1 MTDKTV
7 WFLDE
12 QFTFPEEL
20 NEYSNYL
27 WWLETLLKLLQN
39 LLIEQ
44 MQSGEFSGGAE
55 EDFAYYAEP
64 LKSVV
69 EHVISDLA
77 EKGVY
82 DVTIQ
87 ELLYDNSGYINLHQI
102 CEETMSAMQEINN
115 FRLDALRD
123 GMNQAAVYANSKV
136 TGSGISIYTNSMAH
150 ALAYTALE
158 TREVQKQ
165 TRVAEASYRVM
176 VSSLENRVDRDHA
189 ELVKQLLTDVYY
201 PVVYGCLDLFMSN
214 LKEVCLQKLNDVGRF
229 TFDRLKQFDK
239 KRSANILENL
249 DISKESAKEIVRQAF
264 LYCPYNEDVY
274 YYAWMYC
281 NPSISTFETAVYFG
295 LSELLANNMEL
306 ACKQDYNAACDFSIT
321 VKALQVMQSKSEV
334 DVLQSICCSKI
345 LAISNKYESISRA
358 VLSGENL
365 KYWIKYN
372 LSEDFVS
379 FCDMSDVKINQE
391 ISDIIE
397 TEALE
402 DYWIQKLLDANA
414 LDCSIFGISFDSK
427 NKLTDFHAY
436 KKSIKS
442 TLIALV
448 LSSHGEM
455 IKYRYGCL
463 DEASKVKSKVD
474 SLVVELD
481 GLRRKVSDLQ
491 EERNAVRFFDFSKR
505 KELRE
510 KIERLE
516 NQIGITTRDNVLG
529 KLQSEY
535 KMLMQ
540 KANCFPE

>member
-1 MTDKTV
+1 M
-7 WFLDE
+7 
-12 QFTFPEEL
+12 
-20 NEYSNYL
+20 
-27 WWLETLLKLLQN
+27 
-39 LLIEQ
+39 
-44 MQSGEFSGGAE
+44 
-55 EDFAYYAEP
+55 
-64 LKSVV
+64 
-69 EHVISDLA
+69 
-77 EKGVY
+77 
-82 DVTIQ
+82 
-87 ELLYDNSGYINLHQI
+87 
-102 CEETMSAMQEINN
+102 
-115 FRLDALRD
+115 
-123 GMNQAAVYANSKV
+123 
-136 TGSGISIYTNSMAH
+136 
-150 ALAYTALE
+150 
-158 TREVQKQ
+158 
-165 TRVAEASYRVM
+165 
-176 VSSLENRVDRDHA
+176 
-189 ELVKQLLTDVYY
+189 
-201 PVVYGCLDLFMSN
+201 
-214 LKEVCLQKLNDVGRF
+214 
-229 TFDRLKQFDK
+229 
-239 KRSANILENL
+239 
-249 DISKESAKEIVRQAF
+249 
-264 LYCPYNEDVY
+264 
-274 YYAWMYC
+274 
-281 NPSISTFETAVYFG
+281 
-295 LSELLANNMEL
+295 
-306 ACKQDYNAACDFSIT
+306 
-321 VKALQVMQSKSEV
+321 
-334 DVLQSICCSKI
+334 
-345 LAISNKYESISRA
+345 NKYESISRA

-372 LSEDFVS
+372 LLEDFVS

-481 GLRRKVSDLQ
+481 ALRRKVSDLQ